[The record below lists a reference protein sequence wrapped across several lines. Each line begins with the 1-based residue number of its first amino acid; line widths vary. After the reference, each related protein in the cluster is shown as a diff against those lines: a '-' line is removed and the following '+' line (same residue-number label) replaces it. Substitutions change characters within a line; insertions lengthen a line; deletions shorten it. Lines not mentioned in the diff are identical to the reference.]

1 MLFRDV
7 QMWGEKRL
15 AVERS
20 LGLVLESMKY
30 GRLLHSVIVDRA
42 GRAVITQ
49 DVLMMVA
56 VFL

>member
-1 MLFRDV
+1 
-7 QMWGEKRL
+7 MWGEKRL
-15 AVERS
+15 AVEWS

-30 GRLLHSVIVDRA
+30 SRLLHSVIVERA
-42 GRAVITQ
+42 GCAVITQ

>member
-15 AVERS
+15 AVELS
-20 LGLVLESMKY
+20 LGMILESMTY
-30 GRLLHSVIVDRA
+30 GCLLHRVIVDSA
-42 GRAVITQ
+42 GHTVITQ

>member
-7 QMWGEKRL
+7 HMWGEKRL
-15 AVERS
+15 AVKWS
-20 LGLVLESMKY
+20 LGLVLESMKC
-30 GRLLHSVIVDRA
+30 GHLLHSVIVDRA

>member
-30 GRLLHSVIVDRA
+30 SRLLHSVIVERA

>member
-15 AVERS
+15 AVELS
-20 LGLVLESMKY
+20 LEVVLESMTY
-30 GRLLHSVIVDRA
+30 GCVLHRVIVDSA
-42 GRAVITQ
+42 GHAVITQ
-49 DVLMMVA
+49 DVLMLVA

>member
-15 AVERS
+15 AAERS

-30 GRLLHSVIVDRA
+30 GRLLRSVIVDRA
-42 GRAVITQ
+42 GRAVIIR
-49 DVLMMVA
+49 DVLRMVA
-56 VFL
+56 VSL

>member
-30 GRLLHSVIVDRA
+30 GRLLHSVIVDCA

>member
-15 AVERS
+15 AVEQS

-30 GRLLHSVIVDRA
+30 GRLLRSVIVDRA
-42 GRAVITQ
+42 GRAVIIQ

-56 VFL
+56 VSL

>member
-20 LGLVLESMKY
+20 LGLVLETMKY